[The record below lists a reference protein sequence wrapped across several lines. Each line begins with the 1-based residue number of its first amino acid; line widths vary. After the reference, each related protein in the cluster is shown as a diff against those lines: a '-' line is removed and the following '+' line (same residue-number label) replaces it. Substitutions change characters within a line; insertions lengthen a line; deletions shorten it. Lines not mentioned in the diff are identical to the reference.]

1 MLEAVLFTA
10 SAVLFVTAC
19 IIAGCTR
26 SRTRR
31 IMEHMN
37 AMLEAAADGS
47 FQERVY
53 DESMLSAVETKLAH
67 YLSASAVSAKNLT
80 DEKEKVKQ
88 LIADISHQT
97 KTPIANLLLYAQM
110 LEEKEL
116 PEEERAFVQELN
128 RQAEKL
134 DFLIVS
140 LVKASRLETGM
151 FVLHPKW
158 DFVAPMLEEVIG
170 QIAAKAEKK
179 CHTIVY
185 QTDGCRA
192 FFDRKWTAEAI
203 YNIVDNAVKYTPWGG
218 TIRLSVTDTELF
230 VRIEI
235 MDTGIG
241 IPQEETPKI
250 FQRFYRGSC
259 VSGEEGVG
267 IGLYLARQI
276 VAGENGYIKVKSEA
290 GAGSTFLVYLP
301 AGRGYGNW
309 MQQEEMVK

>member
-1 MLEAVLFTA
+1 MEEGLFLA
-10 SAVLFVTAC
+10 SAALLLATGILAWV
-19 IIAGCTR
+19 TR

-47 FQERVY
+47 FQEEVY

-67 YLSASAVSAKNLT
+67 YLSASEVSAKKMT
-80 DEKEKVKQ
+80 EEKEKVKQ

-116 PEEERAFVQELN
+116 PEQERAFVQELN
-128 RQAEKL
+128 RQAAKL

-158 DFVAPMLEEVIG
+158 NFVAPMLEEVLS
-170 QIAAKAEKK
+170 QIAAKAESKGQS
-179 CHTIVY
+179 VEFEE
-185 QTDGCRA
+185 DGCHA
-192 FFDRKWTAEAI
+192 FFDRKWTTEAI
-203 YNIVDNAVKYTPWGG
+203 YNIIDNAVKYTPDGG
-218 TIRLSVTDTELF
+218 TIKISVTDTELF

-235 MDTGIG
+235 TDTGIG
-241 IPQEETPKI
+241 IPEADTPKI
-250 FQRFYRGSC
+250 FKRFYRGTC
-259 VSGEEGVG
+259 VSGEEGIG

-276 VAGENGYIKVKSEA
+276 ITGENGYIKVKSASGE
-290 GAGSTFLVYLP
+290 GSTFFVYLP
-301 AGRGYGNW
+301 ARDTRD
-309 MQQEEMVK
+309 